1 MCVHVCGSKRLRD
14 LAGCNFVSLYLQ
26 FYLFYVLCNAWLNS
40 SYFVICSILFLLQFW
55 ILFDLRFSL
64 SLCTA
69 DWLID
74 LRFSCNLLS
83 CVGWTFVFL
92 WYVWLNSNCFEL
104 DLFVILNVFWPVV
117 FFAFFAFVYCWLI
130 NRSALFL
137 QFVFLCMLDICFLML
152 YVVKFKLFC
161 AWWLV
166 CNCNFECFLTWFLF
180 FAFFAFACCWL
191 IALLFHCLRAI
202 SVFVFPLLE
211 YHTSV
216 FWNSYLR
223 FRTRICVLELVSVFA
238 NERQPSAEI

>member
-1 MCVHVCGSKRLRD
+1 M
-14 LAGCNFVSLYLQ
+14 
-26 FYLFYVLCNAWLNS
+26 
-40 SYFVICSILFLLQFW
+40 ICSILFLLQFW

-83 CVGWTFVFL
+83 CAGWTFVFL
-92 WYVWLNSNCFEL
+92 WCVWLNSNYFEI

-180 FAFFAFACCWL
+180 FAFFAFVCCWL

-202 SVFVFPLLE
+202 SVFVLPLLE
-211 YHTSV
+211 SCEGERRCRL
-216 FWNSYLR
+216 SKRKCR
-223 FRTRICVLELVSVFA
+223 FQNA
-238 NERQPSAEI
+238 NAGFKTQMKISRGGRLSNTNAGFKTQMR